1 MRIPRALWLECS
13 YVSKLTRHLFIGGN
27 RSEEPMK
34 PVLQVALDL
43 VHGERAMPIAAEA
56 VKGGADWIE
65 AGTPLIKSEGVE
77 IIRKL
82 KKAFPT
88 HTIVADMKT
97 IDVGGAEVEIAAKS
111 GADVVVVL
119 GVSSDPTITE
129 AILSA
134 RQYGSKVMVDLFNVR
149 DKLARAREVE
159 RMGADYIC
167 VHVGVDEQMVGGTP
181 VSELTGLADAVGI
194 PIAAAGGINSETAPD
209 VVRAGASIVIVG
221 GAIIKAKDVAAA
233 AKSVKK
239 AITSGKK
246 VKTELF
252 KKYGG
257 KELYE
262 AFMKVSSPN
271 VADAQ
276 HKKGAMKGIHPRI
289 KHNSKM
295 VGRAL
300 TVNTVNG
307 DWAKPVEAIDR
318 AQPGDVIV
326 VDACGGEIA
335 VWGELASWSCKTKGV
350 AGVVIDGAAR
360 DIDSIID
367 MDFPCFSR
375 YVASNA
381 GEPKGY
387 GGIGHEIVCGGVTV
401 KTGDWIVGDES
412 GVVVVPQESAVEV
425 ANRAIDVMERENR
438 VREEIKKG
446 GTLSSVMKLEK
457 WEKVG

>member
-1 MRIPRALWLECS
+1 
-13 YVSKLTRHLFIGGN
+13 
-27 RSEEPMK
+27 MK

-43 VHGERAMPIAAEA
+43 VHGERALPIAVDA
-56 VKGGADWIE
+56 VKGGVDWIE
-65 AGTPLIKSEGVE
+65 AGTPLIKSEGME
-77 IIRKL
+77 IVRQL
-82 KKAFPT
+82 KKKFPT

-111 GADVVVVL
+111 GADVVVIL

-134 RQYGSKVMVDLFNVR
+134 RQYGAKIMVDLFNVK
-149 DKLARAREVE
+149 DKIARAQEVE
-159 RMGADYIC
+159 RMGAHYIC

-181 VSELTGLADAVGI
+181 LSELHGLASSVKI

-209 VVRAGASIVIVG
+209 VVKAGATIVIVG
-221 GAIIKAKDVAAA
+221 GAIIKAKDVAGAA
-233 AKSVKK
+233 RSLKK
-239 AITSGKK
+239 AITTGKK
-246 VKTELF
+246 VRTELF
-252 KKYGG
+252 KKYGER
-257 KELYE
+257 ELFD
-262 AFMKVSSPN
+262 AFSMVSSPN

-289 KHNSKM
+289 KHNIKM
-295 VGRAL
+295 VGKAL
-300 TVNTVNG
+300 TVHTVNG

-318 AQPGDVIV
+318 AKPGDVIV
-326 VDACGGEIA
+326 IDACGGEIA

-367 MDFPCFSR
+367 LEFPCFSR
-375 YVASNA
+375 HLASNA

-401 KTGDWIVGDES
+401 KTGDWVIGDES
-412 GVVVVPQESAVEV
+412 GVVVVPQEHAVEV
-425 ANRAIDVMERENR
+425 ANRALDVFERENR
-438 VREEIKKG
+438 IREEIKKG
-446 GTLSSVMKLEK
+446 GTLSSVLNLEK

>member
-1 MRIPRALWLECS
+1 
-13 YVSKLTRHLFIGGN
+13 
-27 RSEEPMK
+27 MK

-43 VHGERAMPIAAEA
+43 TLGDRALAIAADA
-56 VKGGADWIE
+56 VKGGVDWIE
-65 AGTPLIKSEGVE
+65 AGTPLIKSEGME
-77 IIRKL
+77 IVRRL
-82 KKAFPT
+82 KKMFPS

-97 IDVGGAEVEIAAKS
+97 IDIGGAEVEIAAKS
-111 GADVVVVL
+111 GADVVVIL

-134 RQYGSKVMVDLFNVR
+134 RQYGAKVMVDLFNVR
-149 DKLARAREVE
+149 DKITRAREVE

-181 VSELTGLADAVGI
+181 ISELRGLAEAMRI
-194 PIAAAGGINSETAPD
+194 PIAAAGGINSETAP
-209 VVRAGASIVIVG
+209 RIIKAGALIVIVG
-221 GAIIKAKDVAAA
+221 GAIIKAKDVVAASRA
-233 AKSVKK
+233 VKK
-239 AITSGKK
+239 AMTTGRG
-246 VKTELF
+246 VRTELF
-252 KKYGG
+252 KKYG
-257 KELYE
+257 EMDLFE
-262 AFMKVSSPN
+262 AFSKVSSPN

-289 KHNSKM
+289 KHNMKM

-300 TVNTVNG
+300 TVHTVNG

-318 AQPGDVIV
+318 AKPGDVIV
-326 VDACGGEIA
+326 IDACGGDIA
-335 VWGELASWSCKTKGV
+335 VWGELASWSCRTKGV

-367 MDFPCFSR
+367 LDFPCFSR
-375 YVASNA
+375 HVASNA
-381 GEPKGY
+381 GEPKGF

-401 KTGDWIVGDES
+401 RTGDWIVGDES
-412 GVVVVPQESAVEV
+412 GVVVVSQESAVEV
-425 ANRAIDVMERENR
+425 ANRALDVMERENR

-446 GTLSSVMKLEK
+446 GTLSSVMNLEK

>member
-1 MRIPRALWLECS
+1 M
-13 YVSKLTRHLFIGGN
+13 
-27 RSEEPMK
+27 PMK

-43 VHGERAMPIAAEA
+43 VHGERALAMAADA

-65 AGTPLIKSEGVE
+65 AGTPLIKSEGME
-77 IIRKL
+77 IVRQL
-82 KKAFPT
+82 KKSFPR

-97 IDVGGAEVEIAAKS
+97 IDVGGVEVEIAAKS
-111 GADVVVVL
+111 GADVVIIL

-134 RQYGSKVMVDLFNVR
+134 RQYGSKVMIDLFNVR
-149 DKLARAREVE
+149 DKGARAKEVE

-181 VSELTGLADAVGI
+181 LSELKGLAKAVRI

-209 VVRAGASIVIVG
+209 VVKAGASIVIVG

-233 AKSVKK
+233 ARKVKQ
-239 AITSGKK
+239 AIKTGKK

-252 KKYGG
+252 KKYG
-257 KELYE
+257 KEELYK
-262 AFMKVSSPN
+262 AFSKVSSPN

-276 HKKGAMKGIHPRI
+276 HKKGSMKGIHPRI
-289 KHNSKM
+289 AHGVKM

-300 TVNTVNG
+300 TVHTVNG
-307 DWAKPVEAIDR
+307 DWAKPVEAIDKTT
-318 AQPGDVIV
+318 PGDVIV
-326 VDACGGEIA
+326 IDACAGDIA

-360 DIDSIID
+360 DIDSIIE
-367 MDFPCFSR
+367 MDFPLFSR
-375 YVASNA
+375 HVTSNA

-401 KTGDWIVGDES
+401 RTGDWIIGDES
-412 GVVVVPQESAVEV
+412 GVVVVPQENAVEV
-425 ANRAIDVMERENR
+425 ANRALDVMERENR
-438 VREEIKKG
+438 LREEIKKG

>member
-1 MRIPRALWLECS
+1 MR
-13 YVSKLTRHLFIGGN
+13 
-27 RSEEPMK
+27 

-43 VHGERAMPIAAEA
+43 TLGDRALTIAADA
-56 VKGGADWIE
+56 VKGGVDWIE
-65 AGTPLIKSEGVE
+65 AGTPLIKSEGME
-77 IIRKL
+77 IVRQL
-82 KKAFPT
+82 KKRFPS
-88 HTIVADMKT
+88 HTVVADMKT

-111 GADVVVVL
+111 GADVVVIL

-134 RQYGSKVMVDLFNVR
+134 RQYGAKVMIDLFNVR
-149 DKLARAREVE
+149 DKIARAREVE

-181 VSELTGLADAVGI
+181 VAELKGLADAVRI

-209 VVRAGASIVIVG
+209 IVKAGALIVIVG
-221 GAIIKAKDVAAA
+221 GAIIKAKDVTAAA
-233 AKSVKK
+233 RAVKK
-239 AITSGKK
+239 SMTSGKR
-246 VKTELF
+246 VKTNLF
-252 KKYGG
+252 KKYG
-257 KELYE
+257 ERDLFE
-262 AFMKVSSPN
+262 AFSKVSSPN

-289 KHNSKM
+289 KHNAKM

-300 TVNTVNG
+300 TVHTVNG

-318 AQPGDVIV
+318 AKPGDVIV
-326 VDACGGEIA
+326 IDACGGEIA

-360 DIDSIID
+360 DIDAIID
-367 MDFPCFSR
+367 LEFPCFSR
-375 YVASNA
+375 YLSSNA
-381 GEPKGY
+381 GEPKGF

-401 KTGDWIVGDES
+401 RTGDWIVGDES
-412 GVVVVPQESAVEV
+412 GVVVIPQENAVEV
-425 ANRAIDVMERENR
+425 ANRALDVMERENR

>member
-1 MRIPRALWLECS
+1 
-13 YVSKLTRHLFIGGN
+13 
-27 RSEEPMK
+27 MK

-43 VHGERAMPIAAEA
+43 VHAERALAIAHDA
-56 VKGGADWIE
+56 VKGGVDWIE
-65 AGTPLIKSEGVE
+65 AGTPLIKSEGME
-77 IIRKL
+77 IVRKL
-82 KKAFPT
+82 KKAFPK
-88 HTIVADMKT
+88 HIIVADMKT

-129 AILSA
+129 AVLSA
-134 RQYGSKVMVDLFNVR
+134 RQYGSKVMVDLFNVKN
-149 DKLARAREVE
+149 KLARAREVE
-159 RMGADYIC
+159 KMGADYIC

-181 VSELTGLADAVGI
+181 IAELRGLAKAVGI

-209 VVRAGASIVIVG
+209 VVKAGASIVIVG
-221 GAIIKAKDVAAA
+221 GAIIKAKDVVAA
-233 AKSVKK
+233 AKAVKK
-239 AITSGKK
+239 ALVSGKK
-246 VKTELF
+246 VRTELF

-262 AFMKVSSPN
+262 AFMMVSSPN

-289 KHNSKM
+289 KHGVKM

-318 AQPGDVIV
+318 AHPGDVIV
-326 VDACGGEIA
+326 IDACAGDIA
-335 VWGELASWSCKTKGV
+335 VWGELASWSSKTKGV

-360 DIDSIID
+360 DIDSIVDIG
-367 MDFPCFSR
+367 FPCFSR
-375 YVASNA
+375 HIASNA

-401 KTGDWIVGDES
+401 RTGDWVIGDES
-412 GVVVVPQESAVEV
+412 GVVVVPQENAVEV

>member
-1 MRIPRALWLECS
+1 
-13 YVSKLTRHLFIGGN
+13 
-27 RSEEPMK
+27 MK
-34 PVLQVALDL
+34 PILQVALDL
-43 VHGERAMPIAAEA
+43 IHGDRALEIARDA
-56 VKGGADWIE
+56 VKGGVDWIE
-65 AGTPLIKSEGVE
+65 AGTPLIKSEGME
-77 IIRKL
+77 IVRLL
-82 KKAFPT
+82 KKTFPT
-88 HTIVADMKT
+88 HTVVADMKT
-97 IDVGGAEVEIAAKS
+97 IDVGGAEVEMAAKS
-111 GADVVVVL
+111 GADIVVIL
-119 GVSSDPTITE
+119 GISSDPTITE

-149 DKLARAREVE
+149 DKEARAKEIE

-181 VSELTGLADAVGI
+181 LSELKGLADAVGI

-209 VVRAGASIVIVG
+209 VLRAGASIIIVG
-221 GAIIKAKDVAAA
+221 GAIIKAKDVTKAARN
-233 AKSVKK
+233 VKK

-246 VKTELF
+246 VKTDLF
-252 KKYGG
+252 KKYSE
-257 KELYE
+257 KDLFT
-262 AFMKVSSPN
+262 ALSKVSSPN

-289 KHNSKM
+289 AHGVKM

-300 TVNTVNG
+300 TVHTING
-307 DWAKPVEAIDR
+307 DWAKPVEAVDR
-318 AQPGDVIV
+318 AKPGDVIV
-326 VDACGGEIA
+326 IDACGGEIA

-360 DIDSIID
+360 DIDSIIELG
-367 MDFPCFSR
+367 FPCFSR
-375 YVASNA
+375 YIASNA

-387 GGIGHEIVCGGVTV
+387 GGIGHEIVCGGITV
-401 KTGDWIVGDES
+401 KTGDWIIGDES
-412 GVVVVPQESAVEV
+412 GVVVIPQESAVEV
-425 ANRAIDVMERENR
+425 ANRALDVLERENR

>member
-1 MRIPRALWLECS
+1 
-13 YVSKLTRHLFIGGN
+13 
-27 RSEEPMK
+27 MK

-43 VHGERAMPIAAEA
+43 VHGERALPIASDA

-65 AGTPLIKSEGVE
+65 AGTPLIKSEGME

-111 GADVVVVL
+111 GADVVVIL
-119 GVSSDPTITE
+119 GVSSDPTISE

-134 RQYGSKVMVDLFNVR
+134 RQYGSKIMVDLFNVR
-149 DKLARAREVE
+149 DKEARAKEVE
-159 RMGADYIC
+159 SMGADYVC

-181 VSELTGLADAVGI
+181 LSELKGLAKAVSI

-221 GAIIKAKDVAAA
+221 GAIIKAKDVAKA
-233 AKSVKK
+233 AKDVKR

-246 VKTELF
+246 VETEHF
-252 KKYGG
+252 KKYGE
-257 KELYE
+257 KELFE

-289 KHNSKM
+289 NHGVKM

-300 TVNTVNG
+300 TVHTVNG

-318 AQPGDVIV
+318 AKPGDVIV

-367 MDFPCFSR
+367 MGFPCFSR
-375 YVASNA
+375 HIASNA

-401 KTGDWIVGDES
+401 RSGDWIVGDES
-412 GVVVVPQESAVEV
+412 GVVVIPQEHAVEV
-425 ANRAIDVMERENR
+425 ANRSIDVMERENR
-438 VREEIKKG
+438 LREEIKKG

>member
-1 MRIPRALWLECS
+1 
-13 YVSKLTRHLFIGGN
+13 
-27 RSEEPMK
+27 MK
-34 PVLQVALDL
+34 PVLQVALDFTL
-43 VHGERAMPIAAEA
+43 AERALKVAKDA
-56 VKGGADWIE
+56 VKGGADWLE
-65 AGTPLIKSEGVE
+65 AGTPLIKSEGME
-77 IIRKL
+77 IVRKL
-82 KKAFPT
+82 KKTFPR

-111 GADVVVVL
+111 GADIVVVL
-119 GVSSDPTITE
+119 GVSSDPTISE

-134 RQYGSKVMVDLFNVR
+134 RQYGSKVMVDLFNVK
-149 DKLARAREVE
+149 DKPARAKQVE
-159 RMGADYIC
+159 KLGAHYLC
-167 VHVGVDEQMVGGTP
+167 VHVGVDEQMVGGNP
-181 VSELTGLADAVGI
+181 LSELEGLADAVGI

-209 VVRAGASIVIVG
+209 IINAGASIVIVG
-221 GAIIKAKDVAAA
+221 GAIIKAKDVVAAT
-233 AKSVKK
+233 KSVRK
-239 AITSGKK
+239 AMTSGKK
-246 VKTELF
+246 VKSELF
-252 KKYGG
+252 KKYSED
-257 KELYE
+257 KLLE
-262 AFMKVSSPN
+262 AFMMVSSPN

-276 HKKGAMKGIHPRI
+276 HKKGAMKGIHPRVA
-289 KHNSKM
+289 HGVKM

-318 AQPGDVIV
+318 AKPGDVIV
-326 VDACGGEIA
+326 VDAGSGDIA

-360 DIDSIID
+360 DIDAIMD
-367 MDFPCFSR
+367 MGFPLFSR
-375 YVASNA
+375 HVTSNA

-401 KTGDWIVGDES
+401 RTGDWIIGDES
-412 GVVVVPQESAVEV
+412 GVVVVPQENAVEI

-446 GTLSSVMKLEK
+446 GTLSSVMDLEK